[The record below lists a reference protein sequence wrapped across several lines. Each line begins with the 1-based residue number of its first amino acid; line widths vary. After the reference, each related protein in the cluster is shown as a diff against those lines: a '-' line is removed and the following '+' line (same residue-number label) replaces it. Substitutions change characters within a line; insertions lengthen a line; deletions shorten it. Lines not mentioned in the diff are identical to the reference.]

1 MKRTNHH
8 RRPTRT
14 LLSCALASCLVLA
27 APQVF
32 AQSANGSLRGQVTSQ
47 AGPAAD
53 ATITATNL
61 ANGTVRSVTS
71 SATGGYTLAG
81 LPPGTYRIDVSAA
94 GATTSRTVTVQVGQQ
109 ATLDL
114 AVGAD
119 ATTLAAV
126 EVTGSYLPETK
137 TSEIATYITPQQI
150 DALPQVNRN
159 YLSYADIAPGAQFIT
174 NQDGSTQLRSGAQ
187 SASGV
192 NVFIDGVSQ
201 KSYTLPGGVGGQ
213 DSSRGNPFPQ
223 SAIGEYKIITQN
235 YKAEFDQISSAAIVA
250 ATRGGSNEFHGELF
264 YDRFTEDM
272 RATTP
277 REYRDSDGEKTE
289 QLDEQYGL
297 SFGGPILRD
306 RLHYFVAYE
315 GKQIVSPR
323 DITPGLGVPVSALPP
338 ELQSQVRPTTAPFE
352 ENLYFGRLDFAASDN
367 SFFDFS
373 LKYRDET
380 ELTSIGGTST
390 ASYGTAKDNEETRA
404 ALRWQFNTDDWLNDA
419 QVTYE
424 DLSWNPRP
432 ITDGNGFVLTGMNP
446 WDVILAT
453 GGGRDFQNKGQEGWG
468 FQNDFSLTSLEWNG
482 YHLVKMGLKYKKVD
496 VFAQEQQPYNPQF
509 YYDFSQ
515 STTVPYQA
523 TLGVPLAGV
532 GDGAAESSNTQFG
545 LYIQDDWEVNA
556 HLTLNL
562 GVRWDYE
569 KSPTYTDFVTPADVA
584 AALRGWTNIQQPAA
598 GYDIEDYISDGS
610 QRDAFSTGIQ
620 PRLGF
625 SWDFNGDERTVL
637 FGGIGRSYDRNLFDR
652 LQLELTKATFPTVN
666 FFFDTPG
673 HGCVGSNCLPWDPVY
688 FNDGVLQGLAATS
701 GAGREINLIHN
712 DLKMPYSDQASLGIR
727 HQIGGWQTEAT
738 ISRVESHDGFMFL
751 LGNRRPDGTFFAPGA
766 TWGAPWGFG
775 VPGFGALILG
785 TNGLETR
792 ANSLYLKA
800 ERPFTPDSPWGVT
813 AAYTYT
819 DAEENRQFGEH
830 YSLDY
835 PTIDGF
841 GWKQAG
847 GVPEH
852 RLVLTGLYQGWYG
865 IMFSGKYQIATAAP
879 RYGTNCNAIGWNDC
893 FPDQFKPDGVG
904 YQQLDLAAYKEWDI
918 GSGVRLKARVDIL
931 NVTNEYN
938 WAGYDTWWGGQGE
951 PQNPNL
957 GTPDRSIAGPTRT
970 VKISFGL
977 LW

>member
-1 MKRTNHH
+1 MADDVVTAVLLATRAPVLVAPSMNVNMWNHPLTQ
-8 RRPTRT
+8 RNLQT
-14 LLSCALASCLVLA
+14 LVGIGVHVVEPGEGFLACRWIGKGRLAEPAEIVEAAAHVLA
-27 APQVF
+27 PKDLAGRRVV
-32 AQSANGSLRGQVTSQ
+32 VT
-47 AGPAAD
+47 AGPTHEAIDPVRFLGNRSSGKMGYAVAA
-53 ATITATNL
+53 AAARRGALVTLISGPTA
-61 ANGTVRSVTS
+61 
-71 SATGGYTLAG
+71 
-81 LPPGTYRIDVSAA
+81 LPDPH
-94 GATTSRTVTVQVGQQ
+94 GATTVRVET
-109 ATLDL
+109 AREME
-114 AVGAD
+114 
-119 ATTLAAV
+119 AA
-126 EVTGSYLPETK
+126 
-137 TSEIATYITPQQI
+137 
-150 DALPQVNRN
+150 
-159 YLSYADIAPGAQFIT
+159 
-174 NQDGSTQLRSGAQ
+174 
-187 SASGV
+187 
-192 NVFIDGVSQ
+192 
-201 KSYTLPGGVGGQ
+201 
-213 DSSRGNPFPQ
+213 
-223 SAIGEYKIITQN
+223 
-235 YKAEFDQISSAAIVA
+235 
-250 ATRGGSNEFHGELF
+250 
-264 YDRFTEDM
+264 
-272 RATTP
+272 
-277 REYRDSDGEKTE
+277 
-289 QLDEQYGL
+289 
-297 SFGGPILRD
+297 
-306 RLHYFVAYE
+306 
-315 GKQIVSPR
+315 
-323 DITPGLGVPVSALPP
+323 
-338 ELQSQVRPTTAPFE
+338 
-352 ENLYFGRLDFAASDN
+352 
-367 SFFDFS
+367 
-373 LKYRDET
+373 
-380 ELTSIGGTST
+380 
-390 ASYGTAKDNEETRA
+390 
-404 ALRWQFNTDDWLNDA
+404 
-419 QVTYE
+419 
-424 DLSWNPRP
+424 
-432 ITDGNGFVLTGMNP
+432 
-446 WDVILAT
+446 
-453 GGGRDFQNKGQEGWG
+453 
-468 FQNDFSLTSLEWNG
+468 
-482 YHLVKMGLKYKKVD
+482 
-496 VFAQEQQPYNPQF
+496 
-509 YYDFSQ
+509 
-515 STTVPYQA
+515 
-523 TLGVPLAGV
+523 LAGV

-545 LYIQDDWEVNA
+545 LYIQDDWEVNE

-610 QRDAFSTGIQ
+610 QRDAFTTGIQ

-673 HGCVGSNCLPWDPVY
+673 HPCSGSNCLPWDPVY

-879 RYGTNCNAIGWNDC
+879 RYGTNCNEIGWNDC